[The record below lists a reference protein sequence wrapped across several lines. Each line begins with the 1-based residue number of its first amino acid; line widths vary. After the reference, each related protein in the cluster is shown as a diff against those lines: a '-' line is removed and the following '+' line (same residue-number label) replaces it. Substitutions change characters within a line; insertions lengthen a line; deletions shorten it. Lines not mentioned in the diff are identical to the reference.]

1 MGLVI
6 NLKADTGLVDRS
18 ANTTRFYKDIR
29 NYKPFT
35 KEEEIEWF
43 TKLKAARENMQSFKD
58 TKSKSYKDAERNYD
72 SIKQYIMLC
81 NQRLVISAAKNYST
95 TDNLIDYV
103 DEINIGLSKAI
114 EKFDVTKGIKF
125 ATYAMWYFLLS
136 INTYKYFV
144 SDMVKKSNNYKTFHV
159 ISKAKNDFM
168 QEFEREPTTDEL
180 FELVTTKYNKD
191 IVDKN
196 DLLDINYASIDQNIE
211 DDNTHSYSDIN
222 DYNRASAAYNEY
234 EEIEKNDFNKK
245 LVSSLLDILT
255 PRERQIIEMRFGL
268 YNSNGLVREYKAKE
282 IGEFVGLTQ
291 ERVRQIENEA
301 IKKLKDEYLS
311 RMNNV

>member
-43 TKLKAARENMQSFKD
+43 TKLKVARENMQSFKD

-196 DLLDINYASIDQNIE
+196 DLLDI
-211 DDNTHSYSDIN
+211 
-222 DYNRASAAYNEY
+222 R
-234 EEIEKNDFNKK
+234 
-245 LVSSLLDILT
+245 
-255 PRERQIIEMRFGL
+255 
-268 YNSNGLVREYKAKE
+268 
-282 IGEFVGLTQ
+282 
-291 ERVRQIENEA
+291 
-301 IKKLKDEYLS
+301 
-311 RMNNV
+311 